1 MDNYQAMV
9 KLLLIKIKKLSQ
21 TDIDEIQMNLKKK
34 VSTRKIL
41 RIVCWHLLLVLNL
54 LSVHAGLF

>member
-34 VSTRKIL
+34 VSLPEK
-41 RIVCWHLLLVLNL
+41 
-54 LSVHAGLF
+54 F